1 MVHWEYLARLKMC
14 LASEQKNVLRSFLHI
29 PNTAYKW
36 AQVIHCNTGC
46 NGGKNGGLIMRLD
59 CKTVIFFAN
68 ASVRKAVVWLIYSHL
83 GKCRFF
89 QHFTAK
95 KTRLPLLPERH
106 SCLYTVFSG
115 LLINIQCLKRAY
127 EKMVFIPYFLMYHRE
142 IKGSETF
149 LIIIDFVRNRF
160 DSPREHYIIMLL
172 TYWGN

>member
-1 MVHWEYLARLKMC
+1 MYCAAFCTSLTLLVGSGY
-14 LASEQKNVLRSFLHI
+14 
-29 PNTAYKW
+29 
-36 AQVIHCNTGC
+36 NTGC

-59 CKTVIFFAN
+59 CKTVVFFVI

-95 KTRLPLLPERH
+95 KTRLPLLLERH

-115 LLINIQCLKRAY
+115 LLINIQCMKRAY

-142 IKGSETF
+142 IKGSET
-149 LIIIDFVRNRF
+149 LILILSEIGLIHLEKIT
-160 DSPREHYIIMLL
+160 P
-172 TYWGN
+172 